1 MPHVI
6 ELAANARAKCRGCGE
21 KIGAGDL
28 RFGERL
34 PNPYAEGDA
43 EMTHWFHLTCG
54 AFRRP
59 GPFLAALDSSADAIP
74 NREQLAREAGL
85 GVAHA
90 RAQRVST
97 AERAPTGRATCRS
110 CRTAIDKGAWRIA
123 LVYYEDGR
131 FVPSGFIHTRCVAPY
146 LETTAIMPRVAHFSP
161 ALGEA
166 DLEAIRVEVE
176 IPPPTSGCAIV
187 VA

>member
-6 ELAANARAKCRGCGE
+6 EQAANARAKCRGCGQ

-34 PNPYAEGDA
+34 PNPYADGDA
-43 EMTHWFHLTCG
+43 EMTHWFHLACG

-59 GPFLAALDSSADAIP
+59 EPFLAALDGSTEIIAD
-74 NREQLAREAGL
+74 RDRLADEARL

-90 RAQRVST
+90 RLPRVST

-110 CRTAIDKGAWRIA
+110 CR
-123 LVYYEDGR
+123 
-131 FVPSGFIHTRCVAPY
+131 
-146 LETTAIMPRVAHFSP
+146 
-161 ALGEA
+161 
-166 DLEAIRVEVE
+166 
-176 IPPPTSGCAIV
+176 
-187 VA
+187 